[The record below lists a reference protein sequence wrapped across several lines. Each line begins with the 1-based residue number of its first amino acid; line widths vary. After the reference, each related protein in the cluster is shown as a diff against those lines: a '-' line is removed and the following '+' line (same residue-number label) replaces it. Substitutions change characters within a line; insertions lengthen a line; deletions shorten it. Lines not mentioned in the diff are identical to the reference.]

1 MKKILLLFL
10 LLFTI
15 GCDNPFDKYV
25 ASFDALGVAMS
36 IGSEISEV
44 IAIIDSLGA
53 TPNFEDLSPQD
64 VQNLISSLDTIYNNL
79 GNEQIDA
86 ILTSYEEQYG
96 FGLSTQASEIQADLN
111 GLEIVDADGDGD
123 TTNEERIVELIGLII
138 GKL

>member
-1 MKKILLLFL
+1 MKKIFLLFL
-10 LLFTI
+10 LIFAV
-15 GCDNPFDKYV
+15 GCENPFDKYKE
-25 ASFDALGVAMS
+25 SFDALGVAIS
-36 IGSEISEV
+36 IGSEISKV
-44 IAIIDSLGA
+44 TAIIDSLGA

-96 FGLSTQASEIQADLN
+96 IDLSTQASEIQADLN
-111 GLEIVDADGDGD
+111 GLEIVDADGDGN
-123 TTNEERIVELIGLII
+123 TANEERIVQLIGLII